1 MLSCRKCASIRAEA
15 RAIIAVVRR
24 REFREMMDKIGEE
37 HRLQR
42 EALARWAEEGRQRD
56 EEGRQR
62 DEEGRQRDE
71 EGRRRDVELG
81 RSAEQ
86 QRIELRAL
94 REDQKRRFDAID
106 VAIENDRRVTREM
119 LLELRE
125 GRAMLR
131 DMRRGIQANTEGLLR
146 VLDEFRRD
154 DGPAAAGA

>member
-42 EALARWAEEGRQRD
+42 EALARWA

>member
-1 MLSCRKCASIRAEA
+1 
-15 RAIIAVVRR
+15 
-24 REFREMMDKIGEE
+24 MMDKIGEE

-42 EALARWAEEGRQRD
+42 EALARWA

-106 VAIENDRRVTREM
+106 VAVENDRRVTREI

-154 DGPAAAGA
+154 DGPGPAAAGA